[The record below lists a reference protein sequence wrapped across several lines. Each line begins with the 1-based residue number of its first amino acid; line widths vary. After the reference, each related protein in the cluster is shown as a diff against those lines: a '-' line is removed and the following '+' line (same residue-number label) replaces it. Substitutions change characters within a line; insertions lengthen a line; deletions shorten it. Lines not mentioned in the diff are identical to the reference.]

1 MNKKL
6 IFSIAAAA
14 ALLVSTPGMNKA
26 EAASPVE
33 VQSKVYVYHAGQKLD
48 QQQVNELIQKYMTNL
63 KGNQYSNQTIQQL
76 VNNLQKQL
84 NEQGAQAEKQ
94 PAQKPVQ
101 QPTQKQEQVQ
111 KPVQQPVK
119 EQPKTEQ
126 PAQKPAQKPVQQK
139 PVQAEKP
146 QATTPASSAVS
157 AFEQQVVELT
167 NQERAK
173 NGLPALKLD
182 VELSKVARDKS
193 KDMQTKN
200 YFSHT
205 SPTYGSPFDMMKAYG
220 VSYKSAGENIAMG
233 QRSPQEV
240 VQAWMNSQGHREN
253 IMNPNF
259 THIGVGHVT
268 TGNYWTQMFIGK

>member
-26 EAASPVE
+26 EAASPAE

-63 KGNQYSNQTIQQL
+63 KGNQTI
-76 VNNLQKQL
+76 
-84 NEQGAQAEKQ
+84 
-94 PAQKPVQ
+94 
-101 QPTQKQEQVQ
+101 
-111 KPVQQPVK
+111 QQPVK

-126 PAQKPAQKPVQQK
+126 PAQKPVQQPVQQK

-182 VELSKVARDKS
+182 TELSKVARDKS

-220 VSYKSAGENIAMG
+220 ISYKSAGENIAMG

-253 IMNPNF
+253 IMNANF

>member
-26 EAASPVE
+26 EATSPIE
-33 VQSKVYVYHAGQKLD
+33 VQSKVYVHHAGQKLD
-48 QQQVNELIQKYMTNL
+48 QQQVNELMQKYMTNL
-63 KGNQYSNQTIQQL
+63 KGNQTVQQL

-84 NEQGAQAEKQ
+84 NEQVAQAEKQ
-94 PAQKPVQ
+94 PTQKPVQ

-126 PAQKPAQKPVQQK
+126 PAQKPAQQPVQQK

-182 VELSKVARDKS
+182 AELSKVARDKS

-220 VSYKSAGENIAMG
+220 VSYKAAGENIAMG
-233 QRSPQEV
+233 QRSPEEV

-253 IMNPNF
+253 IMNPSF
-259 THIGVGHVT
+259 THIGVGHVA

>member
-1 MNKKL
+1 MNKKI

-26 EAASPVE
+26 EAASPIE

-48 QQQVNELIQKYMTNL
+48 QQQVNELLNKYMSNFN
-63 KGNQYSNQTIQQL
+63 GIQFDNQSLSQFVNQ
-76 VNNLQKQL
+76 VQKQL
-84 NEQGAQAEKQ
+84 NEQVAQTEKQPAPVQQPVQKPAQPKTEQ

-101 QPTQKQEQVQ
+101 QPVQQQ
-111 KPVQQPVK
+111 KP
-119 EQPKTEQ
+119 EQ
-126 PAQKPAQKPVQQK
+126 PAQKPVQQK

-157 AFEQQVVELT
+157 AFEQKVVELT

-182 VELSKVARDKS
+182 VELSKVAREKS

-220 VSYKSAGENIAMG
+220 ISYRAAGENIAMG
-233 QRSPQEV
+233 QRSPEEV

-259 THIGVGHVT
+259 THIGVGHVS

>member
-6 IFSIAAAA
+6 ILSIAAAA

-33 VQSKVYVYHAGQKLD
+33 VQSKVYVHHAGQKLD
-48 QQQVNELIQKYMTNL
+48 QQQVNELVQKYMTNL
-63 KGNQYSNQTIQQL
+63 KGNQYSNQTIQ
-76 VNNLQKQL
+76 
-84 NEQGAQAEKQ
+84 
-94 PAQKPVQ
+94 
-101 QPTQKQEQVQ
+101 EQVQ

-119 EQPKTEQ
+119 QQPKTEQ
-126 PAQKPAQKPVQQK
+126 PAQKPVQQPVQQK
-139 PVQAEKP
+139 PVQAD

-220 VSYKSAGENIAMG
+220 VSYQSAGENIAMG

-268 TGNYWTQMFIGK
+268 AGNYWTQMFIGK

>member
-6 IFSIAAAA
+6 FFSIAAAA

-48 QQQVNELIQKYMTNL
+48 QEQVNH
-63 KGNQYSNQTIQQL
+63 L
-76 VNNLQKQL
+76 VANLQKQL
-84 NEQGAQAEKQ
+84 NEQSAQAEKQ
-94 PAQKPVQ
+94 PVHVQ
-101 QPTQKQEQVQ
+101 QPTQKPVVQ
-111 KPVQQPVK
+111 KPVQ

-126 PAQKPAQKPVQQK
+126 PAQKPVQQPVQQK
-139 PVQAEKP
+139 SVQTEKP
-146 QATTPASSAVS
+146 AATTPASSSVS
-157 AFEQQVVELT
+157 AFEQQVVQLT

-182 VELSKVARDKS
+182 VELSKVAREKS
-193 KDMQTKN
+193 RDMQAKN

-220 VSYKSAGENIAMG
+220 ISYKAAGENIAMG
-233 QRSPQEV
+233 QRSPEEV

-259 THIGVGHVT
+259 THIGIGHIT
-268 TGNYWTQMFIGK
+268 QGNYWTQMFIGK